1 MSTSPRSNRQ
11 AHHQVH
17 YAKQMS
23 QLTSIFRIHFAS
35 KAKFFSSPNKLHSGR
50 PSTTLWMPT
59 ERGYDFQEPD
69 IPLKELF
76 KQIPQE
82 LARQAKLISKEIKDW
97 AWPEKTIIESTPLHN
112 QLYIQ
117 WKFDSQ
123 EVLDSFTVTSDRAQ
137 NVGFSQ
143 ATWTM
148 SDQGTAVFQGS
159 LDTRVP
165 KDGEIHRAGF
175 TAIISKLLMKSF
187 NRQEVYEHWSLFT
200 HLVLKIRGD
209 GRTYLLNLSQ
219 PGYFDVQAHDIFN
232 YPLYT
237 HGGPYWQY
245 EKIPFS
251 KFYLSSHARIQDQQ
265 VPVLGYKSRAW
276 KGNGIK
282 RFGVTLCDR
291 TDGPFRLEIDWIV
304 DHRSYPELYHAGSL
318 HERLSSIMDKTCVG
332 GEDKNENCRSLLTKH
347 IKSDDI
353 KLTEANS
360 KDVLMS
366 ANCEQFHSETDT
378 NSSPFPS
385 NSAKASSSTAVDPLS
400 IPTIRPLA
408 TYEYGCPGFKH
419 DPVSRYN
426 LYAEE
431 WKKFP
436 PPGEKKHLT
445 LRWKIREKMSK
456 CDFP

>member
-1 MSTSPRSNRQ
+1 LQ
-11 AHHQVH
+11 EFF
-17 YAKQMS
+17 S
-23 QLTSIFRIHFAS
+23 QTADSRMFLYQNSRFLLSGIFRVHFAS
-35 KAKFFSSPNKLHSGR
+35 KARFSSSPYKLHSGR
-50 PSTTLWMPT
+50 PSSSLWMPT
-59 ERGYDFQEPD
+59 EKGYDFQEPD
-69 IPLKELF
+69 VPLKELI
-76 KQIPQE
+76 KQVPHE

-112 QLYIQ
+112 ELYIQ

-123 EVLDSFTVTSDRAQ
+123 EVLDSFIVTSDSAQ

-148 SDQGTAVFQGS
+148 SDQGTAIFQGS

-175 TAIISKLLMKSF
+175 TAIISKLIMKSF
-187 NRQEVYEHWSLFT
+187 NRHEVYKQWSLFT

-219 PGYFDVQAHDIFN
+219 PGYFDIQAHDIFN

-251 KFYLSSHARIQDQQ
+251 KFYLSSHARIQDRQ

-291 TDGPFRLEIDWIV
+291 MDGPFRLEIDWIGV
-304 DHRSYPELYHAGSL
+304 CYDATHFEEFAYEMFEYP
-318 HERLSSIMDKTCVG
+318 
-332 GEDKNENCRSLLTKH
+332 
-347 IKSDDI
+347 
-353 KLTEANS
+353 
-360 KDVLMS
+360 
-366 ANCEQFHSETDT
+366 F
-378 NSSPFPS
+378 
-385 NSAKASSSTAVDPLS
+385 
-400 IPTIRPLA
+400 TI
-408 TYEYGCPGFKH
+408 
-419 DPVSRYN
+419 D
-426 LYAEE
+426 
-431 WKKFP
+431 
-436 PPGEKKHLT
+436 
-445 LRWKIREKMSK
+445 
-456 CDFP
+456 

>member
-1 MSTSPRSNRQ
+1 
-11 AHHQVH
+11 
-17 YAKQMS
+17 
-23 QLTSIFRIHFAS
+23 
-35 KAKFFSSPNKLHSGR
+35 
-50 PSTTLWMPT
+50 MPT
-59 ERGYDFQEPD
+59 EKGYDFQEPD
-69 IPLKELF
+69 VPLKELI
-76 KQIPQE
+76 KQVPHE

-112 QLYIQ
+112 ELYIQ

-123 EVLDSFTVTSDRAQ
+123 EVLDSFIVTSDSAQ

-148 SDQGTAVFQGS
+148 SDQGTAIFQGS

-175 TAIISKLLMKSF
+175 TAIISKLIMKSF
-187 NRQEVYEHWSLFT
+187 NRHEVYKQWSLFT

-219 PGYFDVQAHDIFN
+219 PGYFDIQAHDIFN

-251 KFYLSSHARIQDQQ
+251 KFYLSSHARIQDRQ

-291 TDGPFRLEIDWIV
+291 MDGPFRLEIDWI
-304 DHRSYPELYHAGSL
+304 G
-318 HERLSSIMDKTCVG
+318 
-332 GEDKNENCRSLLTKH
+332 
-347 IKSDDI
+347 
-353 KLTEANS
+353 
-360 KDVLMS
+360 
-366 ANCEQFHSETDT
+366 
-378 NSSPFPS
+378 
-385 NSAKASSSTAVDPLS
+385 SSSTAVDPLS
-400 IPTIRPLA
+400 VPTIRPLA

-456 CDFP
+456 CDLP